1 MRKSYF
7 QIDTPKGPT
16 DKFIKHAYQL
26 VNATGFTKDAVL
38 IHYLGD
44 ERCAV
49 DFAHGNCSGESQ
61 RPHSRTCPSV
71 MKSIKEGCKYSTAAN
86 VYRKHVTEVPPE
98 KHLAVLQPRNTRQVK
113 NIKSMMQRQQR
124 LSHDGLY
131 NLHELA
137 LDLPD
142 FVHSIRT
149 HPDLVCVCG
158 SKQLFDEF
166 DRVLVLQSPGHQLLS
181 YDTTFQLGDFYLST
195 LTFRHTLFEKDPV
208 IPAAFLLHER
218 KHMSCHQ
225 EFFDVCCKLIPAL
238 KTTHKPIVTD
248 EEQAYVKVISKSMPA
263 APHLRCWNH
272 VVKATERWLRRH
284 GATSDD
290 VDVYR
295 SDLKELL
302 HLPTKEGY
310 IKELS
315 KKSEKWSAPFFDY
328 FNNNIHPDIESLA
341 RWAIASYG
349 VYSPYSGI
357 TNNQAEGINLVFKQ
371 LQQWKE
377 APIDCMVLA
386 LNYLQGYY
394 VSEIARGQQQLG
406 NYHLR
411 SEFSSTLPMTLF
423 LPECKVYSPTEIVSQ
438 IKENMFHQ
446 PDISLQATTSSS
458 DTDVSSKTS
467 TSNSVLPDLSQMER
481 AKRVIEENKI
491 SYDFKLRTFTVMG
504 STCPHV
510 VTLHPK
516 ESCSCP
522 STNQCYHILA
532 AKMGIGELQ
541 DPKRKRINLSQLYKN
556 SRPKNSK
563 TCGRKRPRPG
573 DCDVIPAPDAAVKKQ
588 KSLCGEPVALN

>member
-1 MRKSYF
+1 M
-7 QIDTPKGPT
+7 
-16 DKFIKHAYQL
+16 HQL
-26 VNATGFTKDAVL
+26 VNSTDFSKDVVL

-44 ERCAV
+44 DNYAV
-49 DFAHGNCSGESQ
+49 NFPHGNSSEESQ
-61 RPHSRTCPSV
+61 RPYSRTCLSV
-71 MKSIKEGCKYSTAAN
+71 MKSLKEGCKYSTATN

-98 KHLAVLQPRNTRQVK
+98 THLAVLQPRNTRQVK
-113 NIKSMMQRQQR
+113 NIRSMVQRQQR

-142 FVHSIRT
+142 FVHSIHT

-158 SKQLFDEF
+158 SKQLLDEF

-195 LTFRHTLFEKDPV
+195 LTFRHTLFENDPV
-208 IPAAFLLHER
+208 IPVAFLLHER
-218 KHMSCHQ
+218 KHTSCHQ
-225 EFFDVCCKLIPAL
+225 EFFDVCCKLLPAL
-238 KTTHKPIVTD
+238 KRTCKPIVTD
-248 EEQAYVKVISKSMPA
+248 EEQAYINVISKSMPA

-272 VVKATERWLRRH
+272 VVKAAERWLRRH

-290 VDVYR
+290 MDVYR

-310 IKELS
+310 TKQLN
-315 KKSEKWSAPFFDY
+315 KMSEKWSAPFFEY

-341 RWAIASYG
+341 RWAISSYG
-349 VYSPYSGI
+349 VYSPYSGV

-394 VSEIARGQQQLG
+394 ASEIARGQQKLG
-406 NYHLR
+406 NYQLR
-411 SEFSSTLPMTLF
+411 SEFSSSLAMTLF
-423 LPECKVYSPTEIVSQ
+423 LPDCKVYSPAEIVSQ
-438 IKENMFHQ
+438 IKENMFCQ
-446 PDISLQATTSSS
+446 PDNSLHLTLSSS
-458 DTDVSSKTS
+458 DADASSD
-467 TSNSVLPDLSQMER
+467 TSNSVIQDLSQKER

-516 ESCSCP
+516 ETCSCP
-522 STNQCYHILA
+522 STTQCYHILA
-532 AKMGIGELQ
+532 AKMGIGSQE
-541 DPKRKRINLSQLYKN
+541 DPKPKRINLTQLYKN
-556 SRPKNSK
+556 SRPKSSK
-563 TCGRKRPRPG
+563 TSGRKRPHPG

-588 KSLCGEPVALN
+588 KSLCGEPVDVYIFSKKLFL